1 MRKGISPE
9 RKINMYKENL
19 ERFLATQLKHMR
31 ILHSDK
37 DCLYRLYN
45 QAFGACLFIN
55 DSLYAAGGKVEDE
68 WLVEL
73 WQNFEDKV
81 RKEFKLD
88 V

>member
-1 MRKGISPE
+1 M
-9 RKINMYKENL
+9 NKEYL
-19 ERFLATQLKHMR
+19 ERFLASQLTSMR
-31 ILHSDK
+31 NLRYNK
-37 DCLYRLYN
+37 DCLYRIYN
-45 QAFGACLFIN
+45 QAFGACLFVN
-55 DSLYAAGGKVEDE
+55 DSLYAAGGEIEDE

>member
-1 MRKGISPE
+1 
-9 RKINMYKENL
+9 MYKENL
-19 ERFLATQLKHMR
+19 ERFLASQLTSMR
-31 ILHSDK
+31 HLRYNK
-37 DCLYRLYN
+37 DCLYRIYN
-45 QAFGACLFIN
+45 QAFGACSFMGEC
-55 DSLYAAGGKVEDE
+55 LYADGVFDDKVDE

>member
-1 MRKGISPE
+1 
-9 RKINMYKENL
+9 MYKENL
-19 ERFLATQLKHMR
+19 ERFLATQLASMR
-31 ILHSDK
+31 RLPNSK

-45 QAFGACLFIN
+45 QAYGACSFVY
-55 DSLYAAGGKVEDE
+55 DSLYAAGGEVEDE

>member
-1 MRKGISPE
+1 
-9 RKINMYKENL
+9 MYKENL
-19 ERFLATQLKHMR
+19 ERFLATQFSYMR
-31 ILHSDK
+31 NLHNNK

-45 QAFGACLFIN
+45 QAFGACSVVD
-55 DSLYAAGGKVEDE
+55 DSLYYDAGGEVENE